1 MRKSIQAHGKIRIE
15 LLFQLFDVA
24 PNLREIKR
32 KHLIVIPER
41 SGMLPYVQATEEP
54 LEIPRSSLVV
64 IEPHH
69 IEEQTLAEPA
79 RADEY
84 QSAGLSFKFLNIH

>member
-1 MRKSIQAHGKIRIE
+1 
-15 LLFQLFDVA
+15 
-24 PNLREIKR
+24 
-32 KHLIVIPER
+32 
-41 SGMLPYVQATEEP
+41 MLPDVQASEDP
-54 LEIPRSSLVV
+54 LEIPRCSFVV

-69 IEEQTLAEPA
+69 IDEQTLAEPS

>member
-1 MRKSIQAHGKIRIE
+1 MVS
-15 LLFQLFDVA
+15 
-24 PNLREIKR
+24 
-32 KHLIVIPER
+32 ER

-54 LEIPRSSLVV
+54 LEIPRCSFVV

-69 IEEQTLAEPA
+69 IDEQTLAEPS

>member
-1 MRKSIQAHGKIRIE
+1 MRKSIQAHCKIRIE
-15 LLFQLFDVA
+15 LLFQLFDVS
-24 PNLREIKR
+24 PNLREVKR

-41 SGMLPYVQATEEP
+41 SGMLPDVQPAEDP
-54 LEIPRSSLVV
+54 LEIPRSSFVV

-69 IEEQTLAEPA
+69 IEEQTLAEPS